1 MIQYLGFFHLI
12 SFSSEDIK
20 HELKEKMIREK
31 LWQLQR
37 DVLSDPEMDEIE
49 SRATEY
55 SKDMNLNQVCLCFE
69 AFAWNGSQWLKICE
83 PVFSNTINNMK
94 SSQVGELK
102 ICRMSKCQSP
112 ATGGEEIFLF
122 VEKVSRGMK
131 GNYMKNFET

>member
-1 MIQYLGFFHLI
+1 
-12 SFSSEDIK
+12 
-20 HELKEKMIREK
+20 MIREK
-31 LWQLQR
+31 LWQMQKTA
-37 DVLSDPEMDEIE
+37 LSDEELGEIE
-49 SRATEY
+49 KKAIEY

-69 AFAWNGSQWLKICE
+69 AFAWNGTQWLRVSQ

-122 VEKVSRGMK
+122 VEKVSRGRI
-131 GNYMKNFET
+131 

>member
-1 MIQYLGFFHLI
+1 
-12 SFSSEDIK
+12 
-20 HELKEKMIREK
+20 MIRENM
-31 LWQLQR
+31 WQMQLDQ
-37 DVLSDPEMDEIE
+37 LPESTMNEIE
-49 SRATEY
+49 KKATEY

-69 AFAWNGSQWLKICE
+69 AFIWNESQWLKICE

-122 VEKVSRGMK
+122 VEKVSRGK
-131 GNYMKNFET
+131 TETVWLIDADLFNCVINLSP